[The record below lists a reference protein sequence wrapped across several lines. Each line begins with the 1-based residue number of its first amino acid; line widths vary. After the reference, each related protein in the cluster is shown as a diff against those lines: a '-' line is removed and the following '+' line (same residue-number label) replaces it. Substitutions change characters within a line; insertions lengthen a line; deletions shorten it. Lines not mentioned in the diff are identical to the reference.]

1 MAADASQAG
10 RGSSELTINSE
21 GKSTNLMV
29 NGFWKGKRV
38 LVGGGAGFLGSY
50 LTPQLVEAGAKV
62 TVVDNFDNSSIDR
75 VQPFIDN
82 VEFVEADLRDPATC
96 DRLTKDKD
104 VVMNL
109 AAKAFGMEY
118 SRAHNGEMLV
128 YNLLCTLTALEA
140 ARRNGVERF
149 LIVSSS
155 CVYPDEA
162 PIPTPELDT
171 FTDMPESV
179 NQGYGWAKRIQELA
193 GEYYARDYGM
203 KVTIV
208 RPFNPYGGN
217 YRWGTDD
224 KAHVIPALV
233 KRVMDGEDPL
243 VVWGSGNQRRNFLHA
258 KDAMRLLMKIVEKD
272 VVATP
277 VNIGYDEDVRI
288 ADLVNLICE
297 VAEVQPKIVF
307 DTAKP
312 EGRFRKCADATRL
325 REVSDNYE
333 PQISLRDGIAEM
345 IDWYKRSFP
354 NK

>member
-1 MAADASQAG
+1 MQ
-10 RGSSELTINSE
+10 
-21 GKSTNLMV
+21 
-29 NGFWKGKRV
+29 NGFWANKRV

-50 LTPQLVEAGAKV
+50 LTPLLVESGARV
-62 TVVDNFDNSSIDR
+62 TVVDNFDNSSIESLAR
-75 VQPFIDN
+75 VIDQI
-82 VEFVEADLRDPATC
+82 EFVEADLRDAETC

-128 YNLLCTLTALEA
+128 YNLLSTLTALEA
-140 ARRNGVERF
+140 ARKNGVERV

-162 PIPTPELDT
+162 PIPTPELDV
-171 FTDMPESV
+171 FTDLPESV

-203 KVTIV
+203 KITTV

-217 YRWGTDD
+217 YRWGSED

-277 VNIGYDEDVRI
+277 VNIGYDYDVTI

-297 VAEVQPKIVF
+297 IAGVAPEIIF
-307 DTAKP
+307 DTNKP

-325 REVSDNYE
+325 REVTDNYQPE
-333 PQISLRDGIAEM
+333 VTLREGIEEM
-345 IDWYKRSFP
+345 IDWYKRSFGQGARSSSAP
-354 NK
+354 